1 MVGWRKCAKFRFY
14 LAAFTAPALDLQHAG
29 ASAPSQHAPL
39 AQHAS
44 VPQHSPVAQQA
55 ASSEQQA
62 PLPQQALLALALTA
76 LGLQHSGAS
85 APTQHAS
92 VAQHDSVPQHSP
104 VAQQAASG
112 EQQAPLPQQALL
124 ALALTVMAPWQ
135 QDESASTSMPSAS
148 WGQGATAPEQPPPW
162 QEPDS

>member
-39 AQHAS
+39 VQHAS

-55 ASSEQQA
+55 A
-62 PLPQQALLALALTA
+62 P
-76 LGLQHSGAS
+76 
-85 APTQHAS
+85 
-92 VAQHDSVPQHSP
+92 
-104 VAQQAASG
+104 G